1 MTYLNWL
8 RLPKT
13 LLLASLI
20 VTALFVVAC
29 GGAASEPETPAV
41 ETKMEATEAPAMA
54 QPTATRDI
62 MPTSAPLVDT
72 KPTAA
77 PQATEAPAMPMDGV
91 IMGGFPPAHAY
102 SAPDHWGTHASGTLN
117 QIMHSSPV
125 YNQLIEFDPR
135 DG

>member
-13 LLLASLI
+13 LL
-20 VTALFVVAC
+20 TYGC
-29 GGAASEPETPAV
+29 GVDLWLMSEPETPA
-41 ETKMEATEAPAMA
+41 ETKMEATEAPAMEA
-54 QPTATRDI
+54 QPTF

-77 PQATEAPAMPMDGV
+77 PEATEAPALPMDGV

-117 QIMHSSPV
+117 RSCTCTTNSSSST
-125 YNQLIEFDPR
+125 PR
-135 DG
+135 RMTGTI